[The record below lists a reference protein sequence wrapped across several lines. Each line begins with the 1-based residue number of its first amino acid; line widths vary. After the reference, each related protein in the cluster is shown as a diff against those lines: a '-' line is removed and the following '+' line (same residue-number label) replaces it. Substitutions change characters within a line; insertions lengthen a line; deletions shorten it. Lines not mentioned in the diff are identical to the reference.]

1 MTDFSFTEI
10 LTPDLETISYITYGE
25 AGPPGPQGMQGIQ
38 GPPGDSAVD
47 LCFQITNNFNE
58 ISEDENAKAAARS
71 NLGLST
77 IDGGTFF

>member
-1 MTDFSFTEI
+1 MNGIDPTMLIISEDF
-10 LTPDLETISYITYGE
+10 ETTHVLAYGE
-25 AGPPGPQGMQGIQ
+25 VGPQGPRGIQ
-38 GPPGDSAVD
+38 GIPGDSAID
-47 LCFQITNNFNE
+47 LCFQIINNFNE